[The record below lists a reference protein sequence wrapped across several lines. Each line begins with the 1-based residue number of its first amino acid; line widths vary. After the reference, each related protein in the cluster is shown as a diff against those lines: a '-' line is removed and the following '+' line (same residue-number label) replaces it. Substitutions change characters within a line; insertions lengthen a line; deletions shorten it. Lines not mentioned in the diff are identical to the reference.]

1 MIGNSLQEDGKTR
14 QECQLRRY
22 KKKFRNERAE
32 GVSVF
37 SDGGETVS
45 RDSGK
50 KERAEKN
57 GKGVCER
64 GEGERLGGGG
74 GGGGGGGEAAPGPL
88 CNRMTSTRSTTEQ
101 CNFPLIYTH

>member
-1 MIGNSLQEDGKTR
+1 M
-14 QECQLRRY
+14 
-22 KKKFRNERAE
+22 
-32 GVSVF
+32 F

-50 KERAEKN
+50 KERVEMN

-64 GEGERLGGGG
+64 GEGERW
-74 GGGGGGGEAAPGPL
+74 GGGGGGEAAPGPL